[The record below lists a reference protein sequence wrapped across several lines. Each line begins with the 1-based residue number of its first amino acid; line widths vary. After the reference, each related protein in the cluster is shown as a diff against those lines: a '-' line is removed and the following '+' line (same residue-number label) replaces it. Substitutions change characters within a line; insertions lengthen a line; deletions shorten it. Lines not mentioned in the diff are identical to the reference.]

1 MTVKFYIYL
10 NILDYLLHYYLPV
23 VGRDLTVECSFLSTF
38 SAFRSRIGSCVLV
51 PVSRDL
57 KNFSTANRTMVPL
70 YVCGYPEIIIFQANF
85 SICGMIID
93 QGASGEQFLILLI
106 PSTLRLLFF
115 FSLHIDFESKVFF
128 AHIHDLTKPASP
140 SFCSTNSV
148 TTSSTS
154 SSSSL
159 KDTPVMCHVGANAS

>member
-1 MTVKFYIYL
+1 MKYWLIQINSQLVYCNIFIRCYYHFHINRIYNSCIYFL
-10 NILDYLLHYYLPV
+10 IRAPDYFLKVRLLAIAVILD
-23 VGRDLTVECSFLSTF
+23 
-38 SAFRSRIGSCVLV
+38 
-51 PVSRDL
+51 L
-57 KNFSTANRTMVPL
+57 KP
-70 YVCGYPEIIIFQANF
+70 IIFCILATLLF
-85 SICGMIID
+85 PL
-93 QGASGEQFLILLI
+93 LILLI
-106 PSTLRLLFF
+106 PSTLLLLIF
-115 FSLHIDFESKVFF
+115 FSLQVNFESKVYF